1 MRDRL
6 TIPVGISNR
15 HIHISQSDLEVLFGR
30 GHKLTPLRPISQK
43 GQYAAEE
50 VVDVVGPKGR
60 LRNVR
65 IVGPVRPQTQV
76 EISPRDALIL
86 GISAPVRYS
95 GGLAGSPGAQ
105 LVGPAGSLDLREGV
119 IIPQRHIH
127 MSPQDARRFGVYDGA
142 RVMVARV
149 EKRTLQANESRRV
162 VFDNVLI
169 RVHPTFVL
177 DFHIDTDEA
186 NAAGLKNGDEVVI
199 IGFSDF
205 NQAAGRRWITE
216 NDVRRAILEKRKIRI
231 DGDTRMTPAARDL
244 GRAHDVFVTN

>member
-1 MRDRL
+1 MRNQL

-15 HIHISQSDLEVLFGR
+15 HIHICQSHLEVLFGP
-30 GHKLTPLRPISQK
+30 GHQLTPMRPISQK

-50 VVDVVGPKGR
+50 VVDVIGPRGR
-60 LRNVR
+60 LNRVR
-65 IVGPVRPQTQV
+65 IVGPVRPHTQV
-76 EISPRDALIL
+76 EISPRDAFVL

-95 GGLAGSPGAQ
+95 GGVAGSPGAR
-105 LVGPAGSLDLREGV
+105 LEGPAGALDLREGV

-142 RVMVARV
+142 RVMVAPAV
-149 EKRTLQANESRRV
+149 GRTLPANESRRI

-186 NAAGLKNGDEVVI
+186 HAAGLQNGDEVVI
-199 IGFSDF
+199 VGFSEY
-205 NQAAGRRWITE
+205 NQIAGKRWITE

-231 DGDTRMTPAARDL
+231 DGSTRMTPAARDL
-244 GRAHDVFVTN
+244 GRAHDVFFE